1 MANIL
6 LAYRWSPYT
15 TAAYF
20 AKAFRALGHDVRSIG
35 PGNETATNVV
45 PPQHRYRLTG
55 PHFDGEWGDW
65 DADVIVWIEA
75 GGDWIPTIPRESSVP
90 VVGYFIDS
98 HSRIARHQEAAAWF
112 SHRFVAQRQYAEALG
127 ATWLPVACDPDVHT
141 PTRTEPPEYD
151 VAFVGNTYGSA
162 PMYAERRRVLDMLAG
177 RYRCNFASG
186 VYFEDMANVYASAR
200 VAFNVSTGGDL
211 NMRVFEAMCSGRPLV
226 TDWVEGLDDAFG
238 GVPPCYTYGKE
249 VDLETALEFAL
260 ESAPCADSMG
270 EWAQW
275 HIRRGHTYAH
285 RAAQMLAAVGL

>member
-35 PGNETATNVV
+35 PGNETATARV
-45 PPQHRYRLTG
+45 PEAQRYRLG
-55 PHFDGEWGDW
+55 PGHYEGEWGDW
-65 DADVIVWIEA
+65 DADAIIWIES
-75 GGDWIPTIPRESSVP
+75 GGDWVPTIPQGSVP
-90 VVGYFIDS
+90 IVGYFIDS
-98 HSRIARHQEAAAWF
+98 HSRLARHQAAAAWF
-112 SHRFVAQRQYAEALG
+112 SHRFVAQRQYAEALD

-186 VYFEDMANVYASAR
+186 VYFEDMANVYASAQ
-200 VAFNVSTGGDL
+200 VAFNISTGGDL

-226 TDWVEGLDDAFG
+226 TDMVEGLETIAPHMDPFG
-238 GVPPCYTYGKE
+238 TYGDDETMVECIDVLLEQPE
-249 VDLETALEFAL
+249 V
-260 ESAPCADSMG
+260 ADMMG
-270 EWAQW
+270 WDARSELLN
-275 HIRRGHTYAH
+275 RHTYAH